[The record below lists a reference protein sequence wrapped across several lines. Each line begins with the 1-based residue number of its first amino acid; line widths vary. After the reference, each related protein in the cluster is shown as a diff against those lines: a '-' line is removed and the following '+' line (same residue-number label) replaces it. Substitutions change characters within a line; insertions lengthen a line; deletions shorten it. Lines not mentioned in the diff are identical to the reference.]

1 MLGAPFQVNNW
12 VGVTMLQNLFIHEH
26 NAIAA
31 AVAEGEPNLDDEA
44 IFQKT
49 RLTMAALVAKIH
61 TIDWTPT
68 LLNNPTM
75 RSAMH
80 INWGGVMGLGPR
92 LLGLVGARKA
102 NDNGIPY
109 NLTEE
114 FAACYR
120 MNPLL
125 PDSIPVEGGS
135 PIALGELIGP
145 KGELL
150 ATLGLPAHTACIYWS
165 VHSSMCFRLLHFQGI
180 VLCFPRCWATALEET
195 CAGGFRAH
203 IGR

>member
-1 MLGAPFQVNNW
+1 MLAVLLQVNAW

-26 NAIAA
+26 NAIAEAIA
-31 AVAEGEPNLDDEA
+31 ADEPNSNDEA

-61 TIDWTPT
+61 TVDWTPT

-80 INWGGVMGLGPR
+80 INWSGVLGLGPR
-92 LLGLVGARKA
+92 LLGIMGASKA
-102 NDNGIPY
+102 NDHGIPY

-145 KGELL
+145 KGV
-150 ATLGLPAHTACIYWS
+150 GQQHTI
-165 VHSSMCFRLLHFQGI
+165 
-180 VLCFPRCWATALEET
+180 T
-195 CAGGFRAH
+195 
-203 IGR
+203 

>member
-1 MLGAPFQVNNW
+1 
-12 VGVTMLQNLFIHEH
+12 MLQDLFIREH
-26 NAIAA
+26 NAIALAIA
-31 AVAEGEPNLDDEA
+31 ADDANLDDEG

-80 INWGGVMGLGPR
+80 INWNGVFGLGPKM
-92 LLGLVGARKA
+92 LGLVGSKTR
-102 NDNGIPY
+102 NNGIPY

-125 PDSIPVEGGS
+125 PDAIPVEGGL
-135 PIALGELIGP
+135 PVALGDLIGP
-145 KGELL
+145 KGVLHENR
-150 ATLGLPAHTACIYWS
+150 TLRCFGLFFFFEKFTARCRKPH
-165 VHSSMCFRLLHFQGI
+165 HSYISCTN
-180 VLCFPRCWATALEET
+180 V
-195 CAGGFRAH
+195 
-203 IGR
+203 